1 MNRFK
6 DPMALFAFGP
16 DPAAAGKRL
25 YRQRDTIMG
34 NTTPTL
40 DRPEPPQG
48 SPGGAEE
55 HPKAFYV
62 ILIVALAWPTVVL
75 SMSGLLL
82 GNAQVLIAQHFHTT
96 QIAWFT
102 LITTLVATM
111 SVPFLI
117 KAADMFG
124 KKRVMVV
131 ASVIG
136 VIGETLC
143 ALAPTWGLMLS
154 ARFLVGI
161 YAVVTALTYSIIRD
175 VFPAKWV
182 GTASGI
188 VATSTGLTALAGPWL
203 SGWLQ
208 DNHGFRGVLWFL
220 AVNSVFALI
229 LLVLFVPESPLRAPR
244 TSFDWLGGLLLGG
257 SATALV
263 YGIGE
268 GSKWGWTDG
277 KTLFYL
283 IGGVAAFLAFVVV
296 EHRVAHPLL
305 DVRLL
310 RERRL
315 LLILLSSGM
324 AAGVL
329 FSTGTINQLLA
340 LYPKIPGISEGLGY
354 SATENAALGVHSS
367 ILLLLCGAAVGLIA
381 NRYSAKLTL
390 VAGLVMSIVGV
401 LLMHSNHYEKWQFI
415 AFGPFFSVGMGLVL
429 ASGPIL
435 IIGAV
440 EPGDQATANGVGSLL
455 TGVLGA
461 ISTQVIFTI
470 LNDSGNVLQ
479 GTQFYTDDGYRTA
492 FLAGAGML
500 AVALVLALLIPKVR
514 TPVEAVEA
522 DAAATARPGR

>member
-1 MNRFK
+1 MS
-6 DPMALFAFGP
+6 
-16 DPAAAGKRL
+16 
-25 YRQRDTIMG
+25 
-34 NTTPTL
+34 TTAPTL
-40 DRPEPPQG
+40 DHLHEPPG
-48 SPGGAEE
+48 RAPGGGEE
-55 HPKAFYV
+55 RSKAYYV
-62 ILIVALAWPTVVL
+62 LLIIALAWPTVVL

-102 LITTLVATM
+102 LITTLVSTM

-117 KAADMFG
+117 KASDMFG
-124 KKRVMVV
+124 KKRVMIV
-131 ASVIG
+131 ASVVG

-161 YAVVTALTYSIIRD
+161 YAVVTALTYSIVRD

-182 GTASGI
+182 GTATGV

-220 AVNSVFALI
+220 ALNSFVALVLL
-229 LLVLFVPESPLRAPR
+229 LLVVPESPLRAPR

-263 YGIGE
+263 YGIGK
-268 GSKWGWTDG
+268 GADWGWSDTW
-277 KTLFYL
+277 TLAYL
-283 IGGVAAFLAFVVV
+283 IGGVAAFALFLVV

-315 LLILLSSGM
+315 LLILVSGGM
-324 AAGVL
+324 ASGVL

-340 LYPKIPGISEGLGY
+340 LYPKIPGMSDGLGY
-354 SATENAALGVHSS
+354 TATENAALGVHSS

-381 NRYSAKLTL
+381 NRWGAKITL
-390 VAGLVMSIVGV
+390 IAGLVSAIAGV
-401 LLMHSNHYEKWQFI
+401 LLMYGHHYEKWQFI
-415 AFGPFFSVGMGLVL
+415 AFGPFFAVGMGLVL
-429 ASGPIL
+429 ASSSIL
-435 IIGAV
+435 IVSAV
-440 EPGDQATANGVGSLL
+440 HPEDQATANGVGTLL
-455 TGVLGA
+455 GGVLGA
-461 ISTQVIFTI
+461 ISTQVIFSL
-470 LNDSGNVLQ
+470 LNDRANILQ
-479 GTQFYTDDGYRTA
+479 GTALYTDGGYKAA
-492 FLAGAGML
+492 FLAGAAML
-500 AVALVLALLIPKVR
+500 AVALVVAVMIPKVR
-514 TPVEAVEA
+514 TTVEAAAEA
-522 DAAATARPGR
+522 PADRS

>member
-1 MNRFK
+1 MS
-6 DPMALFAFGP
+6 
-16 DPAAAGKRL
+16 
-25 YRQRDTIMG
+25 
-34 NTTPTL
+34 NTNTL
-40 DRPEPPQG
+40 DRVEPPG
-48 SPGGAEE
+48 EPLHGDEE
-55 HPKAFYV
+55 RPKAFYV
-62 ILIVALAWPTVVL
+62 LLIIALAWPTVVL

-82 GNAQVLIAQHFHTT
+82 GNAQVLVAQHFHTT

-136 VIGETLC
+136 VIGEVLC
-143 ALAPTWGLMLS
+143 AIAPTWGLMLS

-161 YAVVTALTYSIIRD
+161 YAVVTALTYSIVRD

-182 GTASGI
+182 GTATGV

-220 AVNSVFALI
+220 AVNSVVALV
-229 LLVLFVPESPLRAPR
+229 LLLLFVPESPLRAPR
-244 TSFDWLGGLLLGG
+244 TSFDWLGGILLGG

-263 YGIGE
+263 YGIGQ
-268 GSKWGWTDG
+268 GSDWGWSDAR
-277 KTLFYL
+277 TLAYL
-283 IGGVAAFLAFVVV
+283 VGGVVAFLLFLVV

-340 LYPKIPGISEGLGY
+340 LYPDIPGMSDGLGFT
-354 SATENAALGVHSS
+354 ATENAALGVHSS
-367 ILLLLCGAAVGLIA
+367 ILLLACGAAVGMMA
-381 NRYSAKLTL
+381 NRWSAKITL
-390 VAGLVMSIVGV
+390 VSGLVLAIVGV
-401 LLMHSNHYEKWQFI
+401 VITYSQHYEKWQLV
-415 AFGPFFSVGMGLVL
+415 AFGPLFAVGMGLVL

-440 EPGDQATANGVGSLL
+440 EPEDQATANGVGSLL

-461 ISTQVIFTI
+461 ISTQVIFTM
-470 LNDSGNVLQ
+470 LNDRANVVQ
-479 GTQFYTDDGYRTA
+479 GTALYTDDGYKAA
-492 FLAGAGML
+492 FAAGAAML
-500 AVALVLALLIPKVR
+500 TVALVIAVMIPKVR
-514 TPVEAVEA
+514 TPVEAAAHVPV
-522 DAAATARPGR
+522 DAPKHAGP